1 MGRLRDDLGEEL
13 LQRFVARVL
22 SELADHLVYQPDQI
36 VDLVAV
42 LEAEQQGRY
51 GAPPREIITR
61 KRALVQEIIARP
73 GLPRPQRR
81 LRRKGDEA
89 REVGRCV
96 RSLVTVVEDDGE
108 HGRQLL
114 VMSPATNFGSRPE
127 RRDGFN
133 SRAKLLDHCILIL
146 RQIFSI

>member
-42 LEAEQQGRY
+42 LEAEQQGRD
-51 GAPPREIITR
+51 GAPSGEIITR
-61 KRALVQEIIARP
+61 KRALVQEIIARL
-73 GLPRPQRR
+73 GLPRPEWR

-89 REVGRCV
+89 CEVGRRV
-96 RSLVTVVEDDGE
+96 PPLVAVVENDRE
-108 HGRQLL
+108 YGRQQVAGLEVLL
-114 VMSPATNFGSRPE
+114 
-127 RRDGFN
+127 RDDVL
-133 SRAKLLDHCILIL
+133 A
-146 RQIFSI
+146 